1 MIDWAKG
8 LTKEQE
14 IKLAQLLEEEKQILP
29 KNYIV
34 SCGEQTLEIFGRLL
48 PRNKFIK
55 EREYGYTYYIEVN
68 RELKVFSAF
77 HCKISEKVE
86 EK

>member
-1 MIDWAKG
+1 MIDWTKG

-14 IKLAQLLEEEKQILP
+14 VKLAQLLEEEKQILP

-34 SCGEQTLEIFGRLL
+34 SYGKQTLEIFGRLL

-55 EREYGYTYYIEVN
+55 EREYGYTYYIEVDG
-68 RELKVFSAF
+68 EVQAFSAF
-77 HCKISEKVE
+77 HSKISEKVE
-86 EK
+86 EN